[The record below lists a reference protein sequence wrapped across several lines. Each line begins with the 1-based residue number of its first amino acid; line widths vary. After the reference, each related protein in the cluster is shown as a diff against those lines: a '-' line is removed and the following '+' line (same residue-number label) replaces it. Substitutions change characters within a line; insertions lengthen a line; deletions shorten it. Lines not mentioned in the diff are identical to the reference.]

1 MAAQETAITNV
12 RIFDGFGM
20 SGLTTVVM
28 SDGRISDKPHAE
40 NVIDGKGGFL
50 MPGLIDS
57 HTHLNR
63 KSNARKS
70 VKAGVTSTFS
80 IASADKVKQLPNST
94 RIFSTHGSALGSCT
108 DAKAFVEQE
117 AANGTAYVKIIVEHV
132 PRMAKTTITQDVMN
146 VIVEE
151 SHKRG
156 LLVATHA
163 VSVPTLQMA
172 IDAGTDIYIHVP
184 LEADMTPEMAEKI
197 ARQKAACVP
206 TLVMMKGFADIPI
219 YGYKKE
225 DYRHAENNVRMLHE
239 AGVPLLAGTD
249 ASNVIFLPWI
259 RFGSDLH
266 REMRLMAGA
275 GLTPA
280 EILTGATGLAAK
292 VFGVDSIGT
301 LEPGR
306 HADMILIDGAPD
318 RNIAD
323 TAQIR
328 KVWIGGVEVFSAE

>member
-1 MAAQETAITNV
+1 
-12 RIFDGFGM
+12 
-20 SGLTTVVM
+20 
-28 SDGRISDKPHAE
+28 
-40 NVIDGKGGFL
+40 
-50 MPGLIDS
+50 
-57 HTHLNR
+57 
-63 KSNARKS
+63 
-70 VKAGVTSTFS
+70 
-80 IASADKVKQLPNST
+80 
-94 RIFSTHGSALGSCT
+94 
-108 DAKAFVEQE
+108 
-117 AANGTAYVKIIVEHV
+117 
-132 PRMAKTTITQDVMN
+132 
-146 VIVEE
+146 
-151 SHKRG
+151 
-156 LLVATHA
+156 
-163 VSVPTLQMA
+163 
-172 IDAGTDIYIHVP
+172 
-184 LEADMTPEMAEKI
+184 MTPEMAEKI

-249 ASNVIFLPWI
+249 ANNVIFLPRV

-280 EILTGATGLAAK
+280 EILAGATGLAAK

-301 LEPGR
+301 FEPGR

-323 TAQIR
+323 ISQIR